1 MIRSRGIGMTA
12 VVAVFLSWSLPISA
26 QTAAQ
31 DTISSRTG
39 PHTSTIGMVVGP
51 YGSFLLSPQIILDT
65 VFTDNLFATK
75 SDKSADIKFVFK
87 PSFSLS
93 SDWVNHSVKFSAKAD
108 QSKHVDNIDENA
120 LDYGFDLSGRLDALG
135 QSNLTASLI
144 FDKKTLDR
152 GDPNDLVAGVIETEQ
167 TVFTTSTIKLGG
179 LYNENVISV
188 KLDVI
193 ANRIDFDDAGDT
205 NNDDRDSINVKSTA
219 RAGYEWV
226 PGVISFIEAT
236 HDLRHFDR
244 AVDDEGFKRSSRGF
258 EVLLG
263 GALDFSAVTFMEL
276 GLGYIKQD
284 FGKQRVQKLGPTKGF
299 SFKGSLIWNPTDLM
313 TITGNMRR
321 TVNETTLAG
330 ASSALTSTFG
340 LRADYGLFKELL
352 LSAGSNLEIQ
362 SFDGIGQVDKL
373 LKIDLGGKYFIG
385 PYFIANIK
393 YTYEERFSDD
403 SSGSFVKNG
412 MIFSLTAKF

>member
-1 MIRSRGIGMTA
+1 MTA
-12 VVAVFLSWSLPISA
+12 VVAVFLSWSLPVSA

-51 YGSFLLSPQIILDT
+51 YGSFLLSPQFIVDT

-93 SDWVNHSVKFSAKAD
+93 SDWVNHSLKFSAKAD

-219 RAGYEWV
+219 RDGYEWV
-226 PGVISFIEAT
+226 PGVIAFIETT

-284 FGKQRVQKLGPTKGF
+284 FGKQKTGVQKLGPTKGF

-313 TITGNMRR
+313 TITGNIRR

-330 ASSALTSTFG
+330 ASSTLTSTFG
-340 LRADYGLFKELL
+340 LRADYGLLKELL

-393 YTYEERFSDD
+393 YTYEERFADD

>member
-1 MIRSRGIGMTA
+1 MTA
-12 VVAVFLSWSLPISA
+12 VVAASLSWSLQASA

-31 DTISSRTG
+31 DTVSSRTG
-39 PHTSTIGMVVGP
+39 PHTTTIGMVVGP
-51 YGSFLLSPQIILDT
+51 FGSFLLSPQFILDT

-75 SDKSADIKFVFK
+75 SDKSADIKYVFK

-93 SDWVNHSVKFSAKAD
+93 SDWVNHSLKISAKAD
-108 QSKHVDNIDENA
+108 QSKHVDNIGENA
-120 LDYGFDLSGRLDALG
+120 LNYGLDISGRLDALT
-135 QSNLTASLI
+135 QSNLTASVN
-144 FDKKTLDR
+144 FGKTTSGR
-152 GDPNDLVAGVIETEQ
+152 GDPNDVVAGVIETEQ
-167 TVFTTSTIKLGG
+167 TISTKSTIKLGG

-193 ANRIDFDDAGDT
+193 GTRTDFDDAGET
-205 NNDDRDSINVKSTA
+205 NNDDRDSLNMKTTA
-219 RAGYEWV
+219 RVGYAWV
-226 PGVISFIEAT
+226 PGAVAFIEAT

-244 AVDDEGFKRSSRGF
+244 AVDGEGFKRSSRGY

-263 GALDFSAVTFMEL
+263 GVLDFSAVTFVEL
-276 GLGYIKQD
+276 GIGYIKQD
-284 FGKQRVQKLGPTKGF
+284 FGKQKPDVQKLGPTKGF

-340 LRADYGLFKELL
+340 LRADYGLLKELL
-352 LSAGSNLEIQ
+352 LSAESTLEIQ

-393 YTYEERFSDD
+393 YTYEERFADD
-403 SSGSFVKNG
+403 SSGSFLAYPVNAYTYN
-412 MIFSLTAKF
+412 I